1 MGEWLKAKG
10 VTEVFVCGLAT
21 DYCVKFTALDA
32 VQMGFKTHLIEDAC
46 RGVNLQP
53 DDVKS
58 AVEEMK
64 RAGVAVGKSDELRP
78 EYDLAALRVRRMGP
92 DRKQFGDSIVR
103 LEPDVS
109 EVFPDANSVNEALR
123 FLIRVAKEK
132 GSPKK

>member
-1 MGEWLKAKG
+1 
-10 VTEVFVCGLAT
+10 
-21 DYCVKFTALDA
+21 
-32 VQMGFKTHLIEDAC
+32 
-46 RGVNLQP
+46 
-53 DDVKS
+53 
-58 AVEEMK
+58 MK
-64 RAGVAVGKSDELRP
+64 KDRLGKSDELRP